1 LRHIVNNAI
10 KIIYPSEYV
19 RISNNKIITIPD
31 EIVLIYP
38 QGLYNI
44 NPYLKE
50 REEIRFSIRKK
61 HNIPQNSMIV
71 LGVGYGY
78 YRKGIDLFTQCM
90 LEVCGKHKNTYFI
103 WVGEVEYT
111 MSLKINDL
119 INNTE
124 LKNRLIIT
132 GWKKNTMSYYAA
144 ADIYLLTSRE
154 DPFPSVVLEA
164 MYSCLPVIAFEN
176 GGGYVD
182 IVNNNTGSLV
192 PMENIRSMSEI
203 TIKLLIDDNLRM
215 NIGKYAHNLI
225 AENFDFITYI
235 YFLLE
240 ISGNNYKKI
249 SVIIPNY
256 NYAKY
261 LRGRIESI
269 LSQTYPV
276 FEIIILDDNS
286 TDNSLEI
293 INEYINKF
301 PLLVKGVNNE
311 KNSGNV
317 FEQWKKGIEMAKGD
331 YVWIAE
337 ADDLSEPIFLD
348 EIMKKIS
355 LDEKIIMGYTQ
366 SKIIDEH
373 GNITGNNYLFYT
385 DKIDIIWRAD
395 YIADGRDEIERRL
408 SIKNTILNVSAVVF
422 KNNNLLDN
430 LKYVNKYNV
439 AGDWRFYVDLLKNGG
454 KILFISDSLNIHRR
468 HINSVSKTLNAQK
481 QYNEICEMQDYI
493 FNLTKNTVYYE
504 KAKKYREEIKEY
516 LKI

>member
-31 EIVLIYP
+31 EKVLIYP
-38 QGLYNI
+38 QGLYNV
-44 NPYLKE
+44 NPYLNE

-61 HNIPQNSMIV
+61 HNIPQNCKIV

-78 YRKGIDLFTQCM
+78 YRKGIDLFVQCM
-90 LEVCGKHKNTYFI
+90 LKLSEKHINTYFI
-103 WVGEVEYT
+103 WVGDIENT
-111 MSLKINDL
+111 MLLYINDL
-119 INNTE
+119 
-124 LKNRLIIT
+124 LKNIQL
-132 GWKKNTMSYYAA
+132 KNKFINTSWDKNYMTYYTA
-144 ADIYLLTSRE
+144 ADIFLLTSRE
-154 DPFPSVVLEA
+154 DPFPSVIIEA
-164 MYSCLPVIAFEN
+164 MYSYLPVIAFEN
-176 GGGYVD
+176 GGGYIE
-182 IVNNNTGSLV
+182 IVNNNTGGLA
-192 PMENIRSMSEI
+192 PMENIDSMSKI
-203 TIKLLIDDNLRM
+203 IIRLLDDDVLRIKM
-215 NIGKYAHNLI
+215 GKYAHNLVK
-225 AENFDFITYI
+225 ENYNFITYI
-235 YFLLE
+235 YFILDIL
-240 ISGNNYKKI
+240 GKNYKKI

-261 LRGRIESI
+261 LRDRIESI

-276 FEIIILDDNS
+276 YEIIILDDNS
-286 TDNSLEI
+286 NDNSMEI

-301 PLLVKGVNNE
+301 PLLVKGVSNE

-317 FEQWKKGIEMAKGD
+317 FEQWKKGVEMAKGD
-331 YVWIAE
+331 YIWIAE

-348 EIMKKIS
+348 EIMKKIT

-373 GNITGNNYLFYT
+373 GNITGDDYLFYT

-395 YIADGRDEIERRL
+395 YIADGRDEIEKRL

-422 KNNNLLDN
+422 KNNNLLDK
-430 LKYVNKYNV
+430 LKYVNEYNV

-468 HINSVSKTLNAQK
+468 HINSVTKTLNAQK
-481 QYNEICEMQDYI
+481 HYNEICEMQDYI
-493 FNLTKNTVYYE
+493 FNLTKNSVYYDM
-504 KAKKYREEIKEY
+504 AKKYREEIKEY